1 MICSTSSFAPNFFQ
15 SSTGNSFIC
24 FSYRPIW
31 WLLMKLIQSFEI
43 LARARHLFAESPVS
57 SPPVPLQNTE
67 FSPPAGAD
75 AEKGLTQK
83 EYLIAVRNRLF
94 SVEEQIWLHDFSI
107 ARPGLSKMSPLSD
120 GKYNALLRARG
131 ELMDE
136 YPVTKL
142 YTDLMEAQQRNM
154 SYAAMYLERLICT
167 FNRQLPISM
176 LHINQIAVISDRGRV
191 VNLMRGQGNVY
202 HRLVPSSVTTEKDVT
217 RQFQHP
223 VFSTN
228 GKYVAFSE
236 MHFKEKGNE
245 NLLINVW
252 INCLFSHCHWLAVAP
267 IYANGFYLL
276 MYVLSNCPCGR
287 LGFWGPHWPEG
298 LRCHWQPP
306 HLWFWGT
313 ARRSF
318 FSEILTWWWEL
329 SHALLLTS

>member
-1 MICSTSSFAPNFFQ
+1 LISGRSRPL
-15 SSTGNSFIC
+15 
-24 FSYRPIW
+24 FS
-31 WLLMKLIQSFEI
+31 
-43 LARARHLFAESPVS
+43 ESVS
-57 SPPVPLQNTE
+57 SPPVPVQNLG
-67 FSPPAGAD
+67 FSPSSGAD

-94 SVEEQIWLHDFSI
+94 SVEEQIWLHDFAV
-107 ARPGLSKMSPLSD
+107 ARPGLSKTPPLPE

-176 LHINQIAVISDRGRV
+176 LHINQIAVISDRGRI

-223 VFSTN
+223 AFSSN

-236 MHFKEKGNE
+236 MHFKDKGSK
-245 NLLINVW
+245 I
-252 INCLFSHCHWLAVAP
+252 
-267 IYANGFYLL
+267 
-276 MYVLSNCPCGR
+276 LS
-287 LGFWGPHWPEG
+287 
-298 LRCHWQPP
+298 
-306 HLWFWGT
+306 
-313 ARRSF
+313 A
-318 FSEILTWWWEL
+318 L
-329 SHALLLTS
+329 SGSDRYTS